1 MMKMDITTMD
11 MTKTIMIMEGMT
23 MDNIMDRHHGGDN
36 DNGDSME
43 VDSTTTMDLR
53 HSNNNNRRR
62 GNRTGDWTNSITIR
76 TRSGGN
82 ERTDAESEMT
92 EIEMTE
98 MVGIRGIRGMAGTLT
113 MMLKMR
119 RKWGMIM

>member
-43 VDSTTTMDLR
+43 VDSTTTMALR

-92 EIEMTE
+92 ETEMTEMIETIEMTE
-98 MVGIRGIRGMAGTLT
+98 M
-113 MMLKMR
+113 
-119 RKWGMIM
+119 